1 MIINLIGEQDSAAAD
16 PLLVFQLPKLYFDRR
31 FAYKVGMH
39 VIHVEMSDSAN
50 EHDLMCL
57 NTNLV
62 DRSSV
67 NPSQTIGYFWTYSNR
82 GSRQHARPTPV
93 VYYSLH
99 LFDFEHAK
107 FEVIR
112 QFTSEKAPVEKI
124 FVQLEVVR
132 VDPYGRLQ

>member
-1 MIINLIGEQDSAAAD
+1 
-16 PLLVFQLPKLYFDRR
+16 
-31 FAYKVGMH
+31 MH
-39 VIHVEMSDSAN
+39 VIHTEMSTSVQ
-50 EHDLMCL
+50 EHDMLCL

-67 NPSQTIGYFWTYSNR
+67 NPSQTIGYFWTYSSR
-82 GSRQHARPTPV
+82 GLRQHARPTPV

-99 LFDFEHAK
+99 LFDFELAK

-112 QFTSEKAPVEKI
+112 QFTSEKAPVKKI
-124 FVQLEVVR
+124 FIQLEVVR